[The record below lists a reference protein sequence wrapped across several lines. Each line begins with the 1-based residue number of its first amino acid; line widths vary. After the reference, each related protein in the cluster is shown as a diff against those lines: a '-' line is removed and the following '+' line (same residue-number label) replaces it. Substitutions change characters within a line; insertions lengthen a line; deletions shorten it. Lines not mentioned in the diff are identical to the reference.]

1 MAGDADIT
9 DVSPHKRQKVQ
20 FCWLITRAEA
30 NFLLTFSLCACV
42 NQFDNLILDET
53 TIESL
58 TTDDRTYL
66 EQFAKLE
73 LISLN

>member
-9 DVSPHKRQKVQ
+9 D
-20 FCWLITRAEA
+20 
-30 NFLLTFSLCACV
+30 
-42 NQFDNLILDET
+42 FDNLILDET

-58 TTDDRTYL
+58 TTDDKTYL